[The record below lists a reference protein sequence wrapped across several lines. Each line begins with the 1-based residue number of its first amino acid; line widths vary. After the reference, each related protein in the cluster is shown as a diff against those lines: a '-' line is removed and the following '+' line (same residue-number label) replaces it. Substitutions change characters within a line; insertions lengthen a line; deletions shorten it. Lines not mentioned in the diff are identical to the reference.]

1 MGLQA
6 EVVVIG
12 GGITG
17 AAAAYYLA
25 RTGVQVTLIERH
37 DLNTQASGRNAGGLH
52 GQIQYEPFVELGENW
67 AHSFGPS
74 LALLRESIG
83 LWQSLERELGADLEV
98 NVCGGLIVAETD
110 EQLHALEC
118 KAAVDRAH
126 GGRVELLEG
135 DGLRRVAPYV
145 SARMAGG
152 LLCALEG
159 KANPLLA
166 APALAR
172 AARAHGASLLPHTEV
187 REIDST
193 PSGFRVVTS
202 AGTVECSRVLDCAG
216 AEAGDIAALVGEPF
230 PVERY
235 PIQVYATEAVP
246 PLVRHL
252 LYFAG
257 GLLTLKQAKHGSLLI
272 GGGWPARVGA
282 AGRLAVDV
290 ESLGSN
296 LRLAIEV
303 VPQVADAD
311 VLRGWPGVCPG
322 LPDQRPVLGELAG
335 VPGFVV
341 AMFPFLG
348 FSAGPVMGRIAA
360 ALARG
365 EDPGHDLAPFT
376 PARLA
381 PALASLPRSGPRA
394 AA

>member
-1 MGLQA
+1 MARQF

-12 GGITG
+12 GGVTG

-25 RTGVQVTLIERH
+25 RAGVQVALVERH

-52 GQIQYEPFVELGENW
+52 GQIQYEPFVVLGEEW
-67 AHSFGPS
+67 ARSFGPS

-83 LWQSLERELGADLEV
+83 LWSALERELAADLEV

-110 EQLHALEC
+110 EQLRVLER
-118 KAAVDRAH
+118 KSVVDRAY
-126 GGRVELLEG
+126 GGGVELLERG
-135 DGLRRVAPYV
+135 ELQRVAPYV
-145 SARMAGG
+145 STRMVGG
-152 LLCALEG
+152 LLCELEG

-172 AARAHGASLLPHTEV
+172 AARRHGASLLPHSEV
-187 REIDST
+187 RQIDAT
-193 PSGFRVVTS
+193 QSGFRVVTS
-202 AGTVECSRVLDCAG
+202 AGTIECSRVLDCAG
-216 AEAGDIAALVGEPF
+216 AEVGDVAALVGEPF
-230 PVERY
+230 AVERH

-246 PLVRHL
+246 PLVHHL

-282 AGRLAVDV
+282 GGRLAVDV
-290 ESLGSN
+290 DALGSN

-335 VPGFVV
+335 VPGFFV

-348 FSAGPVMGRIAA
+348 FSAGPAMGRIAA

-365 EDPGHDLAPFT
+365 EDPGHDLTPFT

-381 PALASLPRSGPRA
+381 QALPSLPRSGPRA
-394 AA
+394 AV